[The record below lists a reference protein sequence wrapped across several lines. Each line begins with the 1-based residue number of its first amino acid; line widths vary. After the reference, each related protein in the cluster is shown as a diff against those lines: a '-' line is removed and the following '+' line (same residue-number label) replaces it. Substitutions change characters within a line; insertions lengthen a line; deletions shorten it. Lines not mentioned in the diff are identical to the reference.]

1 MTMHRRWGVTTAMI
15 LAVFLGAC
23 GKSGEDAAPATK
35 PKVEVYEMRGE
46 VRKLP
51 MADRP
56 RTLTIRHEVTKEMGA
71 MTMEFTAAEGVSLAG
86 LAVGDKVAFRYE
98 VDLAARTERVTK
110 IEKLPPDTVLN
121 FGAMSMP
128 GTMSMPGM

>member
-46 VRKLP
+46 VRKWV
-51 MADRP
+51 
-56 RTLTIRHEVTKEMGA
+56 RTSLSSLSEDGA
-71 MTMEFTAAEGVSLAG
+71 FEAPWRFW
-86 LAVGDKVAFRYE
+86 F
-98 VDLAARTERVTK
+98 
-110 IEKLPPDTVLN
+110 
-121 FGAMSMP
+121 
-128 GTMSMPGM
+128 